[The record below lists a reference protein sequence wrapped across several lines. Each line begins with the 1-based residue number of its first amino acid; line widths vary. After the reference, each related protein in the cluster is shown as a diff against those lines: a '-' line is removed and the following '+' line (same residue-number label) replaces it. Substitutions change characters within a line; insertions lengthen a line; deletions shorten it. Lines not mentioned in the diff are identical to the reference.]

1 MKKVIYF
8 FILSLTLASN
18 ATAAG
23 IAPTNRPTTTNPST
37 SFDSIWVDYD
47 VKEGDLRGMMI
58 HLSFSAYNMKEM
70 DAYVA
75 IYFEY
80 QLFQM
85 YWSNQNEPLHTPWL
99 E

>member
-1 MKKVIYF
+1 MAV
-8 FILSLTLASN
+8 N
-18 ATAAG
+18 ATAADNP
-23 IAPTNRPTTTNPST
+23 PTNWLKNTDPGT

-47 VKEGDLRGMMI
+47 VEEGDLRGMMI

-80 QLFQM
+80 
-85 YWSNQNEPLHTPWL
+85 NEIGRASCRERVSPRV
-99 E
+99 